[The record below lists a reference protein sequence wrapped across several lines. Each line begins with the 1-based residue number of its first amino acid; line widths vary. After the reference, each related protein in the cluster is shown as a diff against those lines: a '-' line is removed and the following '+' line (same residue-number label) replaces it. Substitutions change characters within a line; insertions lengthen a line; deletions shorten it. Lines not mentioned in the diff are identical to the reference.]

1 MHLNDNKNR
10 IFHFIRHGKSSW
22 KYPVD
27 DKIRPLKKRGISD
40 ITLIANQFLKLK
52 IKPDLVVSSPAKR
65 ALDTCRILMK
75 ILEISKDILQIKSQL
90 YDFEGSKT
98 LNFIKNLDNSNQII
112 LLFGHNDAFTNLIN
126 HLGSHKIDNLPT
138 SGLVAIHFD
147 VNSWSEIS
155 NGSTITKLF
164 PKDYK

>member
-1 MHLNDNKNR
+1 MV
-10 IFHFIRHGKSSW
+10 FIRHGKSSW

-90 YDFEGSKT
+90 Y
-98 LNFIKNLDNSNQII
+98 
-112 LLFGHNDAFTNLIN
+112 
-126 HLGSHKIDNLPT
+126 
-138 SGLVAIHFD
+138 
-147 VNSWSEIS
+147 
-155 NGSTITKLF
+155 
-164 PKDYK
+164 

>member
-1 MHLNDNKNR
+1 M
-10 IFHFIRHGKSSW
+10 
-22 KYPVD
+22 
-27 DKIRPLKKRGISD
+27 
-40 ITLIANQFLKLK
+40 
-52 IKPDLVVSSPAKR
+52 VSSPAKR

-126 HLGSHKIDNLPT
+126 H
-138 SGLVAIHFD
+138 
-147 VNSWSEIS
+147 
-155 NGSTITKLF
+155 
-164 PKDYK
+164 

>member
-1 MHLNDNKNR
+1 
-10 IFHFIRHGKSSW
+10 
-22 KYPVD
+22 
-27 DKIRPLKKRGISD
+27 
-40 ITLIANQFLKLK
+40 
-52 IKPDLVVSSPAKR
+52 
-65 ALDTCRILMK
+65 MK